1 MKKKI
6 IIAVLIAIILIPI
19 SIYLLNIEKE
29 IEVSI
34 STVVKG
40 NMQEFVEE
48 LGTVK
53 IKNHEAIYSPVTGK
67 ITDVFMDVGQMVEA
81 GNVLVKLDDDII
93 GRQISELNAQ
103 RSAIAAQYNQAK
115 EPVDEKSIE
124 IMEIGIRDIESK
136 IKTAEESV
144 ETKKMLFQ
152 LGAISNEEY
161 QSSIRN
167 LDSEKSSLENAV
179 LDLELLKKPVSSN
192 LLAQYTALMKQI
204 DVQKANLNATSKD
217 FSISSSISGTVLQKL
232 VEVGSF
238 VHAGQHLM
246 DIGNLEELYIESE
259 ILVGDINNIKEGQ
272 EVLISN
278 DDLDIR
284 DLEGTVTK
292 IHPIA
297 HSKVSDL
304 GVEQKRVR
312 IEIEMSSPLN
322 LKPGYDLDLKIIL
335 KEKDNTLLIPENAVF
350 DMDNK
355 KYVFVNEENI
365 AILKEI
371 KTGLESERNIEV
383 LSGLKEGDLVILS
396 PDSTVEEG
404 VKLK

>member
-19 SIYLLNIEKE
+19 SIYLLNYEKE
-29 IEVSI
+29 IEVST

-40 NMQEFVEE
+40 SIQEFVEE

-53 IKNHEAIYSPVTGK
+53 IKNYEAIYSPVTGK
-67 ITDVFMDVGQMVEA
+67 ITDVFMDVGQVVEA
-81 GNVLVKLDDDII
+81 GSILVKLDDDSI

-115 EPVDEKSIE
+115 EPVDEKSVE
-124 IMEIGIRDIESK
+124 IMEIGIRDIENRV
-136 IKTAEESV
+136 KTAEENA
-144 ETKKMLFQ
+144 ERNKMLFQ

-161 QSSIRN
+161 QTSIRN
-167 LDSEKSSLENAV
+167 LDLEKSSLEKAV
-179 LDLELLKKPVSSN
+179 LDLEVFKKPISSN
-192 LLAQYTALMKQI
+192 LLAQYTAQLKQI
-204 DVQKANLNATSKD
+204 DIQKANLNATSKD
-217 FSISSSISGTVLQKL
+217 FSIRSNTSGTVLQKM

-238 VHAGQHLM
+238 VHAGDHLM

-259 ILVGDINNIKEGQ
+259 ILVGDINKIKEGQ

-278 DDLDIR
+278 DDLEII
-284 DLEGTVTK
+284 DLKGTVTK

-312 IEIEMSSPLN
+312 IEIEMDSILN
-322 LKPGYDLDLKIIL
+322 LKAGYDLDLKIIL

-355 KYVFVNEENI
+355 KYVFVNQENI
-365 AILKEI
+365 ALLKEI

-396 PDSTVEEG
+396 PDNTVEEG
-404 VKLK
+404 VRLK

>member
-6 IIAVLIAIILIPI
+6 IITVLIAIILIPI
-19 SIYLLNIEKE
+19 SIYLLNYEKE
-29 IEVSI
+29 IEVST

-312 IEIEMSSPLN
+312 IEIEMSSLLN

>member
-19 SIYLLNIEKE
+19 SIYLLNYEKE
-29 IEVSI
+29 IEVST

-312 IEIEMSSPLN
+312 IEIEMSSLLN

>member
-19 SIYLLNIEKE
+19 SIYLLNYEKE
-29 IEVSI
+29 IEVST

>member
-19 SIYLLNIEKE
+19 SIYLLNYEKE
-29 IEVSI
+29 IEVST

-124 IMEIGIRDIESK
+124 IMEIGIRDIENRV
-136 IKTAEESV
+136 KTAEENA
-144 ETKKMLFQ
+144 ERNKMLFQ

-161 QSSIRN
+161 QTSIRN
-167 LDSEKSSLENAV
+167 LDLEKSSLEKAV
-179 LDLELLKKPVSSN
+179 LDLEVFKKPISSN
-192 LLAQYTALMKQI
+192 LLAQYTAQLKQI
-204 DVQKANLNATSKD
+204 DIQKANLNATSKD
-217 FSISSSISGTVLQKL
+217 FSIRSNTSGTVLQKMA
-232 VEVGSF
+232 EVGSF
-238 VHAGQHLM
+238 VHAGDHLM

-259 ILVGDINNIKEGQ
+259 ILVGDINKIKEGQ

-278 DDLDIR
+278 DDLEII
-284 DLEGTVTK
+284 DLKGTVTK

-312 IEIEMSSPLN
+312 IEIEMDSILN
-322 LKPGYDLDLKIIL
+322 LKAGYDLDLKIIL

-355 KYVFVNEENI
+355 KYVFVNQENI
-365 AILKEI
+365 ALLKEI

-396 PDSTVEEG
+396 PDNTVEEG
-404 VKLK
+404 VRLK